1 MMRSQSLSRTA
12 EITAGRSSIS
22 PRIIVTL
29 PLSTPTALSSRSL
42 SATSKITG
50 RSPRSSNIP
59 VAYAPTRPVPP
70 VIKIPF
76 FAIRILLSRY
86 RYNKLIR
93 RVNLIFRR
101 TWLDSGGRYLDLL
114 GAKMIAFLRQRR
126 GATGVTIN
134 LLIMMFVLAGSLSF
148 ESKGLAQEKMRLA
161 WAGFSPT
168 NSPIWVIEDRKLL
181 QKMGVQ
187 PEIIAIGNSPTVLQA
202 LLAGEIDAS
211 SISVTTLTSSRL
223 AGADTVM
230 IVGVVPTFVDHIV
243 SVSNI
248 TTVEQLK
255 GKTGGVNRLG
265 TTSDLGLRL
274 ALTKLGIEPDKDV
287 KIIPT
292 GGTAERFA
300 ALSKGITQFT
310 IIPEPFL
317 TEAEKKFGFRNLYN
331 ISDLKIPFWWNGI
344 LSREGIV
351 KTKRPLLLK
360 LARAVVEAMHIIKTE
375 KEYAKS
381 LFKKNLGVAEPE
393 GLERAYR
400 DYSNAF
406 PEVPYATPD
415 GVKTMLDDLARSNP
429 KAATADPKAF
439 VDPSFIKEL
448 DSSGFI
454 KQLYRR

>member
-1 MMRSQSLSRTA
+1 MNRKLS
-12 EITAGRSSIS
+12 
-22 PRIIVTL
+22 IIML
-29 PLSTPTALSSRSL
+29 
-42 SATSKITG
+42 
-50 RSPRSSNIP
+50 
-59 VAYAPTRPVPP
+59 
-70 VIKIPF
+70 
-76 FAIRILLSRY
+76 
-86 RYNKLIR
+86 
-93 RVNLIFRR
+93 
-101 TWLDSGGRYLDLL
+101 
-114 GAKMIAFLRQRR
+114 
-126 GATGVTIN
+126 
-134 LLIMMFVLAGSLSF
+134 VLAVSL
-148 ESKGLAQEKMRLA
+148 GLASRVFAQERLRLA

-187 PEIIAIGNSPTVLQA
+187 PEIIAISASPTVLQA
-202 LLAGEIDAS
+202 LLANEIEAA

-243 SVSNI
+243 SLSSI
-248 TTVEQLK
+248 TAVEQLK
-255 GKTGGVNRLG
+255 GKTAGVNRLG
-265 TTSDLGLRL
+265 STSDLGLRL
-274 ALTKLGIEPDKDV
+274 ALRKLGIDPDKDV

-360 LARAVVEAMHIIKTE
+360 LARAMVEAIHIIKTE
-375 KEYAKS
+375 KEYAIG
-381 LFKKNLGVAEPE
+381 LIKKNLGVSDPE
-393 GLERAYR
+393 GLARAYQ
-400 DYSNAF
+400 DYSNVF
-406 PEVPYATPD
+406 PEVPYPTPD
-415 GVKTMLDDLARSNP
+415 GVKTMLDDLAPKNP

-439 VDPSFIKEL
+439 VDPSLVREL

-454 KQLYRR
+454 KQLYRK